1 MFLGVLEIVGHIA
14 KVVSLSFRLFGNI
27 MAGWLLLGMLVAAAA
42 GLSYNL
48 IGFEFPIIWP
58 IIIHLQGMLVAL
70 IQALVFPL
78 LIAIFIKV
86 AKVH

>member
-1 MFLGVLEIVGHIA
+1 
-14 KVVSLSFRLFGNI
+14 
-27 MAGWLLLGMLVAAAA
+27 MLVAGVGA
-42 GLSYNL
+42 LSQSL
-48 IGFEFPIIWP
+48 VGFEFPVLGP
-58 IIIHLQGMLVAL
+58 VIIHLQGMLVAL